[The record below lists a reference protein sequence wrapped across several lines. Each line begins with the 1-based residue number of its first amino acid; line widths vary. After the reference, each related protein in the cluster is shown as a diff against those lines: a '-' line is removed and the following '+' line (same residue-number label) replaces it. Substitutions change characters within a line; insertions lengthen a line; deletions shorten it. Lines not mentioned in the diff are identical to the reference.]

1 MDTLPDML
9 QQQQMD
15 ALPDMLQ
22 IPTQEMDTLPDMPS
36 DDLEQQM
43 RETDKINDYKK
54 QIIQKNQR
62 INELN
67 LQTNAIL
74 IPLLYES
81 LITYFFKEVVE
92 PKKPI
97 KEPYITLYSAITDLI
112 GIIQPKYKEYSANSP
127 DAKTLLNDLMNLSL
141 RLDYFFKL
149 LVSEKIIDTKHT
161 ELLIYL
167 EDGFRGDANTYSR
180 LVELIDKKYTIDA
193 EIGRL
198 RSEIYDLQQR
208 VIVIDEPEQ
217 LTPQQMI
224 LQQSMIAKEARAKTP
239 HLFLLVCHGS
249 SVSQFKTYFKTR
261 AYFKNIEYMIPFGK
275 VLRALEGFRE
285 LYKNINYLPGAVAG
299 GIDKYLDINRQ
310 SLTINKVEYRGNEII
325 VSDNQHAYLPPMLFS
340 PITHKTNNKGIVIN
354 TDEEIEA
361 FNKLMGLYHYAYNKN
376 DGKYYPIHVI
386 ADYNRLVETMK
397 GTGGNSLPYSSIT
410 KLTRDYF
417 KTVKSGKIIFSNK
430 PDVNINIEAVGKDIM
445 DNDDTTLFERSSIVF
460 HTCRSYINEDQV
472 LPDEVLKFFNS
483 TVVIRQEPTPANI
496 ITELNPA
503 DAVSL
508 LSIDIKN
515 FDIVET
521 MRHWRGA
528 LAGLYN
534 QGCGLNVI
542 SFYNLINMETAVG
555 AAACVN
561 IGTSMF
567 KIADYIKNKLP
578 ISDIGVCRMP
588 IDDYTKLIQTII
600 NELVKY
606 LSVYSSFAENSYF
619 PDIVFFLR
627 VYAENM
633 QRGKEGVYNEMGH
646 FISICLKDNH
656 ICFIDPQT
664 SVAEKIKYEASYVDT
679 NDISTFLKGMF
690 ARDTY
695 SSFKYCDFYL
705 YKNPVSPL
713 KYETLVGDYK
723 GVIRPRPAWL
733 KFGGKPKLQVKTQK
747 KRVKRTKGNETT
759 TQKRR
764 RIVKTQKKRTLQ
776 HHKQKRT
783 VKSQ

>member
-15 ALPDMLQ
+15 A
-22 IPTQEMDTLPDMPS
+22 LPDMPS

-54 QIIQKNQR
+54 QIIQMNQR

-67 LQTNAIL
+67 LQTNDIL

-81 LITYFFKEVVE
+81 LITFFFKEVVE

-112 GIIQPKYKEYSANSP
+112 GIIQPKYKEYSANSL

-149 LVSEKIIDTKHT
+149 LVSENIIETKHT
-161 ELLIYL
+161 ELIIYL
-167 EDGFRGDANTYSR
+167 EDGFRKDANTYSR
-180 LVELIDKKYTIDA
+180 LVELIDEKQSFDA

-224 LQQSMIAKEARAKTP
+224 LQQSMIAKESRANTP

-261 AYFKNIEYMIPFGK
+261 AYFKNVEYMIPFGK
-275 VLRALEGFRE
+275 DLYALEGIE
-285 LYKNINYLPGAVAG
+285 KLYKNINYLPGAVAG

-310 SLTINKVEYRGNEII
+310 SLTNKHGVEYWGNEII
-325 VSDNQHAYLPPMLFS
+325 VSDNEYAYLPPMLFS

-354 TDEEIEA
+354 TDEMIKA
-361 FNKLMGLYHYAYNKN
+361 FNSVMGLYHYAYNKD

-417 KTVKSGKIIFSNK
+417 KNVRLSKIAFDNPNVGI
-430 PDVNINIEAVGKDIM
+430 DINAVGKDIM
-445 DNDDTTLFERSSIVF
+445 DNNDTTLFERSSIVF
-460 HTCRSYINEDQV
+460 HTCRSYLNEDEV
-472 LPDEVLKFFNS
+472 LPDEILKLFNS
-483 TVVIRQEPTPANI
+483 TIVIRQEPTPANI

-515 FDIVET
+515 FDIFET
-521 MRHWRGA
+521 MKHWQGA

-588 IDDYTKLIQTII
+588 IAGYIKLIQTII

-627 VYAENM
+627 VYAENI
-633 QRGKEGVYNEMGH
+633 QRGKEGVYNEVGH

-656 ICFIDPQT
+656 IYFIDPQV
-664 SVAEKIKYEASYVDT
+664 SVAEKIKYEASYVAT
-679 NDISTFLKGMF
+679 NAISTFLEGMF

-713 KYETLVGDYK
+713 KYETLVGDYG
-723 GVIRPRPAWL
+723 GVIRPRPL
-733 KFGGKPKLQVKTQK
+733 ELSFGGKPKLQVKTQK
-747 KRVKRTKGNETT
+747 KRVKRTKENETT